1 MIFDE
6 TTRVFEISV
15 RELVEEEESFH
26 RVGFERSKS
35 WRRLALGGEAHR
47 RTLASRIDA
56 FPGYRGEVWVS
67 GEFQTPRYRA
77 IVSGRADGIVEGEAG
92 SWLIE
97 EYKTCSFTAGG
108 MPVFPPE
115 REARARRQLLVYGAL
130 WEKAGRGR
138 VRTAL
143 VLVDAAGRFEEARTV
158 AFRAAEVE
166 AEISAVLDSKF
177 DRLERVREKKR
188 AKAEAAGTIR
198 FPFAE
203 RRPIQ
208 REMME
213 AIDHAAAE
221 GRHLLLQS
229 PTGTGKTAAAL
240 HSALCQAMRQGKRLA
255 FLTAKTL
262 QQTLAVETLRKIN
275 DGQFRV
281 LWMRAKERMCA
292 NDRIFCDEDHC
303 RFARDYPV
311 KMARSGLTDRLLATH
326 PILDPD
332 SVFANA
338 RAEEVC
344 PFEVQIELAPRADVF
359 VGDYNYVFEPVTALR
374 AFGPDELRNCILVVD
389 EAHNL
394 PDRARK
400 IYSPSIDEGDVAL
413 VENLA
418 ALSTGDVWARLGRGL
433 AELRQFLRS
442 AGGELAEETGAIG
455 ETAFSE
461 DDFGDFL
468 ARWDE
473 AMVGY
478 FEWKRDTND
487 ASEDD
492 PVIGLHFSVVR
503 FGVVLRFAAGKPD
516 FANVVERTP
525 GGVRASMICLDPAR
539 ALAPILNAAS
549 STILLSATLEP
560 FEVLRRLTG
569 LSRDRTSELSLPPPF
584 PRENRRVL
592 VVSSVRTTFT
602 SREKNYDKIA
612 GLLARMAD
620 AHAGNNL
627 ALFPSYKFLREV
639 SSRLPPMQA
648 RLLEQRERLTDFE
661 KSQILAA
668 LESPPEEGLLFLAVA
683 GGMYAEGVDYPGE
696 KLSGVFIV
704 SPSLPQVSFERQLL
718 KRYFDEHD
726 ESGFEFAYIQPGM
739 TRVIQ
744 AAGRLIRSESDRGVV
759 ALLCRRF
766 VEEPYQRYLP
776 RDWYD
781 ESPEELVTRDPEGA
795 VREFFAN
802 G

>member
-6 TTRVFEISV
+6 TTRTFEISV
-15 RELVEEEESFH
+15 RELVEEDEIFH
-26 RVGFERSKS
+26 RVGFERSRS

-47 RTLASRIDA
+47 RVLASRMGV

-67 GEFQTPRYRA
+67 SEFETPRYRA
-77 IVSGRADGIVEGEAG
+77 VVSGRLDGVVEGEQG

-97 EYKTCSFTAGG
+97 EYKTCSFSAAGSAI
-108 MPVFPPE
+108 FPPE
-115 REARARRQLLVYGAL
+115 REARARRQLLAYGAL
-130 WEKAGRGR
+130 WERAGRGR
-138 VRTAL
+138 VRTSL
-143 VLVDAAGRFEEARTV
+143 VLVDAAGRFEEIRPV
-158 AFRAAEVE
+158 AFRSSEVE
-166 AEISAVLDSKF
+166 TDLRGLLDAKF
-177 DRLERVREKKR
+177 DRLEELRREKAAR
-188 AKAEAAGTIR
+188 ADAAGTLR

-203 RRPIQ
+203 PRPIQ
-208 REMME
+208 KEMME
-213 AIDHAAAE
+213 AIGAAVRE

-240 HSALCQAMRQGKRLA
+240 FSSLSEAMRKGNRVA

-262 QQTLAVETLRKIN
+262 QQNLAIETLRKIN

-281 LWMRAKERMCA
+281 LWMRAKEKMCA

-311 KMARSGLTDRLLATH
+311 KMARSGLIERLIETL
-326 PILDPD
+326 PVLDPD
-332 SVFANA
+332 SVFAHA

-359 VGDYNYVFEPVTALR
+359 VGDYNYVFEPVTSLR
-374 AFGPDELRNCILVVD
+374 AFGPDELRGCILVVD

-394 PDRARK
+394 PERARR
-400 IYSPSIDEGDVAL
+400 IYSPALDETDAAFVA
-413 VENLA
+413 NLA
-418 ALSTGDVWARLGRGL
+418 ALSSGEIWSRLANGVE
-433 AELRQFLRS
+433 ELREFLRS
-442 AGGELAEETGAIG
+442 AAGELAEEPGAIA
-455 ETAFSE
+455 ETLFSE
-461 DDFGDFL
+461 ESFGDFL
-468 ARWDE
+468 SRWDE

-492 PVIGLHFSVVR
+492 PVIALHFSVVR
-503 FGVVLRFAAGKPD
+503 FGVVLRFAAGKAD
-516 FANVVERTP
+516 FANVVERTA
-525 GGVRASMICLDPAR
+525 GGIRASMICLDPAR
-539 ALAPILNAAS
+539 ALAPILNSAA
-549 STILLSATLEP
+549 STILLSATLAP

-569 LSRDRTSELSLPPPF
+569 LSPDRTAELNLPPPF

-602 SREKNYDKIA
+602 SRDRNYDKIA
-612 GLLARMAD
+612 DLLARMAD
-620 AHAGNNL
+620 AHTGNDL

-639 SSRLPPMQA
+639 ASRLPPMQA
-648 RLLEQRERLTDFE
+648 RVLEQRERLTDYE
-661 KSQILAA
+661 KNQILAA
-668 LESPPEEGLLFLAVA
+668 LESPPSEGLLFLAVA

-718 KRYFDEHD
+718 RRYFDEQD

-781 ESPEELVTRDPEGA
+781 ESPEELVTKDPEKA